1 MTRRLKLLFKNIRI
15 IFRIVWYIG
24 LLVAGTIYIYIY
36 HNQIGSISNL
46 NATSLIFIV
55 WLILLIYPLFSEM
68 QIGNITLKKEIKKLE
83 EHQSEIKESV
93 RELKMQIIESKITNS
108 NNNTNT
114 LVLNQGSVLESE
126 TGLKKIV
133 SELKRNTNQ
142 TNENLLKE
150 PDISEQTIY
159 FFKIRSDFER
169 LITAICEDIGCE
181 KQKHLNQTVLL
192 LIQLEIIPKS
202 IDHAILQ
209 IIEILDRGV
218 HGEIVDSVY
227 ETFVKN
233 AYPEI
238 AVRLQKIH
246 SELKE
251 KNVKLEYCICPK
263 CHYQGPSKYENSCP
277 NCGYTWSE

>member
-1 MTRRLKLLFKNIRI
+1 MPRRLKLLFKNIHI

-24 LLVAGTIYIYIY
+24 LLVAGTIYVYIY

-55 WLILLIYPLFSEM
+55 WLILIVYPLFSEM

-93 RELKMQIIESKITNS
+93 RELKMQIIESKISNS

-114 LVLNQGSVLESE
+114 LVFQGSVLESE
-126 TGLKKIV
+126 TGLKKIA

-142 TNENLLKE
+142 TNENLFKE

-159 FFKIRSDFER
+159 FFKIRSVFER

-181 KQKHLNQTVLL
+181 RQKRLNQTVLL

-209 IIEILDRGV
+209 ILEILDRGV

-233 AYPEI
+233 TYPEI
-238 AVRLQKIH
+238 AFQLQKIH

-277 NCGYTWSE
+277 NCGYTWCE